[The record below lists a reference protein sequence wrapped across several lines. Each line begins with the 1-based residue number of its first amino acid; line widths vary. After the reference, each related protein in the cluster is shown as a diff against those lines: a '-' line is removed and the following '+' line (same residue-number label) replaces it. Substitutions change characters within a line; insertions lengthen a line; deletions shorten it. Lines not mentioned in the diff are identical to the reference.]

1 MNNNPIMK
9 GIGSAY
15 KFGVKSTSDM
25 VARLKPYLHLIDCMF
40 IQLRAVAGLS
50 VRYLPKLNMYEE
62 APD

>member
-15 KFGVKSTSDM
+15 KFGVKSTYDM
-25 VARLKPYLHLIDCMF
+25 VSWLNTYLHLIDCMF

-50 VRYLPKLNMYEE
+50 MHCPLKWNIYEE